1 MNIQTMP
8 QNPNAM
14 SLYAKRAH
22 KAVARAIGY
31 ALTLG
36 DASSWDKLTLLLI
49 LRLSDAERAALA
61 YSSLRSLS
69 AEHAALVVEAAI

>member
-1 MNIQTMP
+1 MNVQSK
-8 QNPNAM
+8 PNNRNGM
-14 SLYAKRAH
+14 RYAKRAH

-69 AEHAALVVEAAI
+69 ADHAALVVEAAI

>member
-1 MNIQTMP
+1 MNVQTTP
-8 QNPNAM
+8 KNLNAM
-14 SLYAKRAH
+14 SRYAKRAH

-36 DASSWDKLTLLLI
+36 DASSWDKLTSLLI

-61 YSSLRSLS
+61 YSSLRSLC